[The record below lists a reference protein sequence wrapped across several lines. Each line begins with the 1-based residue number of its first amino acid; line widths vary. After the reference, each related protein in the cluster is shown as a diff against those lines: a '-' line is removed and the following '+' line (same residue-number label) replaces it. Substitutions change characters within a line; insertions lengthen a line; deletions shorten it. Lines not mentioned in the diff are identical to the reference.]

1 MGEELNQKLFYAP
14 IGSDCE
20 PIPFD
25 GEVEIDE
32 FPVTETKHDNGLS
45 SFSCQISAS
54 LKRVS
59 LRVGKLPRKTKKR
72 LKMLLSKDMGIPSNK
87 LHIINPYKRRKHK
100 INFEFE

>member
-1 MGEELNQKLFYAP
+1 MGEEMNQQLFYAP

-25 GEVEIDE
+25 GEVEIKE

-45 SFSCQISAS
+45 SFSVWFTARIK
-54 LKRVS
+54 L
-59 LRVGKLPRKTKKR
+59 LHLPIGKLPRKKKKR
-72 LKMLLSKDMGIPSNK
+72 LKTLLSKDMGIPSNK
-87 LHIINPYKRRKHK
+87 LHIIKPYKRRKHK